1 MSHQINLDQLDVDG
15 DVREAAEA
23 AGFDRSTFLRNGAL
37 AGAGAVV
44 GASVFG
50 LPSIAQ
56 AKISTKNKSTKNDI
70 KILNYALTL
79 EYLEADFYKQ
89 GRKLSLNDETMGIAR
104 VFGREEA
111 EHVDALKK
119 TIQQLGGTPVEE
131 PTFKFPITNQSSFI
145 KLAMTLEDTGV
156 SAYNGAA
163 TGIKSKEVLG
173 AAGSIVQV
181 EARHAAVIRILN
193 DKPPAPRDFDVAS
206 EKDAVVK
213 AITPLI
219 AKG

>member
-1 MSHQINLDQLDVDG
+1 MRTNELPTANAGAIDAIEVVGHTRQAFLLKATLAAAATAGAAMLGPNVSRALAQSDMG
-15 DVREAAEA
+15 DVE
-23 AGFDRSTFLRNGAL
+23 
-37 AGAGAVV
+37 
-44 GASVFG
+44 
-50 LPSIAQ
+50 
-56 AKISTKNKSTKNDI
+56 
-70 KILNYALTL
+70 ILNYALTL

-131 PTFKFPITNQSSFI
+131 PTFTFPITNQASFI

-181 EARHAAVIRILN
+181 EARHAAVIRLLN